1 MADNENELIEFPC
14 HFPIKVIGKMSED
27 FSNIVI
33 TIINQHVESFDATKI
48 EMRGSSNGK
57 YISLTCNVFVET
69 KEQLDRI
76 YIDLSGHPQ
85 TQFVI

>member
-1 MADNENELIEFPC
+1 
-14 HFPIKVIGKMSED
+14 
-27 FSNIVI
+27 
-33 TIINQHVESFDATKI
+33 
-48 EMRGSSNGK
+48 MRGSSNGK

-69 KEQLDRI
+69 KEQLDKI